1 MKAQSWRTS
10 LLTPLTTIEPGY
22 RRARR
27 LSGQPLFKLPALV
40 DGQVV
45 HLRKP
50 HPKDAMFHHKLH
62 QYATNST
69 MGSRTDLMRI
79 EPSRRCRSHA
89 GCGTRFIPAGCCAPA
104 APARQYSVHPATI
117 HSILAG
123 WTERHVQAAE

>member
-10 LLTPLTTIEPGY
+10 LLTPLTTIEPDY

-27 LSGQPLFKLPALV
+27 LSGQHLFKLPALV

-50 HPKDAMFHHKLH
+50 RPKDAVFHHKLH

-79 EPSRRCRSHA
+79 EPSSLSFS
-89 GCGTRFIPAGCCAPA
+89 G
-104 APARQYSVHPATI
+104 SAT
-117 HSILAG
+117 
-123 WTERHVQAAE
+123 WTVKWKVMPPSGFGV